1 MAADYRHRTVTYGCG
16 HEYVH
21 DLYREPHVLK
31 MSESMFALSDCPDCR
46 DTRHDLALGIQ
57 SDHELPAL
65 TGLEADRDRGREVRL
80 RLLAEVRDEVR
91 SLRDAYLLGVRR
103 TATWDEVKA
112 AEDAKS
118 ALERRR
124 AAEFWLANSS
134 LSGLELLTREIA
146 EQKGEAE

>member
-1 MAADYRHRTVTYGCG
+1 MTADYRHRTVTYGCG
-16 HEYVH
+16 HDYVH

-46 DTRHDLALGIQ
+46 DTRRDLALGIQ
-57 SDHELPAL
+57 PDHELPAL
-65 TGLEADRDRGREVRL
+65 TGLEADRERAREVRL

-103 TATWDEVKA
+103 TATWAEVKA

-124 AAEFWLANSS
+124 AAEFWLASS
-134 LSGLELLTREIA
+134 GLSGARLLATEIA
-146 EQKGEAE
+146 EQNGEAE

>member
-1 MAADYRHRTVTYGCG
+1 MTADYRHRTVTYGCG

-21 DLYREPHVLK
+21 DLYWEPHVLK

-46 DTRHDLALGIQ
+46 DTRRDLALGIQ
-57 SDHELPAL
+57 AEHELPTL
-65 TGLEADRDRGREVRL
+65 TGLEVDRDRAREVRL
-80 RLLAEVRDEVR
+80 QLLAEVRDEVR

-103 TATWDEVKA
+103 TASWAQVKA

-134 LSGLELLTREIA
+134 LSGVELLVQEIA
-146 EQKGEAE
+146 EQKGGSE